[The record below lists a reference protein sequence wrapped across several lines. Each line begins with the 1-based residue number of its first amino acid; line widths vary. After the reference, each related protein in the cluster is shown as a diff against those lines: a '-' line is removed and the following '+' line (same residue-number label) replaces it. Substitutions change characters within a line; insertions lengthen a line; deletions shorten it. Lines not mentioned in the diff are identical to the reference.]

1 LRSPACENPTAAWPQ
16 GYLTRPIF
24 LRAVRRELRLTD
36 RVISDALV
44 ARAFAALTLARSSGG
59 DDVLLET
66 DLAAFLAAESSA
78 EAKRSDTPRCVP
90 TAAPSEQ
97 ADGGADGSDPPLA
110 VADGI
115 TTPVWAR
122 IGPSPTLAQATLPR
136 GLRRRPSPSA
146 FAVGLRRPLRRAPR
160 DGRTLRAQLRGV
172 PPSPSLEAEST
183 VEAVGAHE
191 YLICPSRVD
200 RVRATRRARCRRS
213 LHAPPPRCACVARP
227 PVLGRRDRSQWQGQQ
242 RTPLR
247 TWSARY

>member
-1 LRSPACENPTAAWPQ
+1 MGLRKQACLRSPACENPTAAWSQ

-90 TAAPSEQ
+90 SAEPSEQ

-122 IGPSPTLAQATLPR
+122 IGPSPTLAQARLPR
-136 GLRRRPSPSA
+136 GLRRRHSPSA
-146 FAVGLRRPLRRAPR
+146 FAVPFGERRETVERCAAARRAAAAVARGRVGRRGGRRARVPDLPVSRRPGPR
-160 DGRTLRAQLRGV
+160 DGEPL
-172 PPSPSLEAEST
+172 
-183 VEAVGAHE
+183 
-191 YLICPSRVD
+191 PSRAACAAAAL
-200 RVRATRRARCRRS
+200 R
-213 LHAPPPRCACVARP
+213 LHCSSARP
-227 PVLGRRDRSQWQGQQ
+227 GP
-242 RTPLR
+242 T
-247 TWSARY
+247 